1 MARWNRLTAVS
12 GNQGTDGSLE
22 PTHSSERE
30 PGHKGYSKKRGI
42 DDTTSVHG
50 REISANIIYAPAP
63 LWRSPSA
70 YPSN

>member
-30 PGHKGYSKKRGI
+30 PGHKGYSKKHGI

-50 REISANIIYAPAP
+50 REILVMPFMYAPAP
-63 LWRSPSA
+63 LWR
-70 YPSN
+70 